1 MARKTKTKKQKNKKI
16 SHSNAK
22 TGLIRSLLFSAKAML
37 YFYLP
42 VLLLCAFYIAYLDL
56 RVTSKFEGSIWSLPA
71 QVYARPLELY
81 VDKQLTAKQFEQELQ
96 LIGYRVSSNIPVEP
110 GQYRFWN
117 DRHFELITRD
127 FKFWDGNQKGRALRI
142 DFSYGSIKTLKD
154 LYGLNDIDL
163 VRLEPARIAGIY
175 PTHAEDREIIK
186 LEDVSKRLPLALLA
200 VEDRRFYKHWG
211 VDPRAIARAFLA
223 NMTPGGAIQGG
234 STLTQQLVKNLFLTS
249 ERSLWRKINEA
260 VMAVLLEFHYDKA
273 LILETYLNEIYLG
286 QAGSRGVHGFALA
299 SQYYFNRTLDKL
311 TTDQLALLV
320 GLVKGASWYDPRRH
334 PERAL
339 ERRNQVL
346 SLMADQGVI
355 SQQQYEVY
363 AKRPL
368 SVTAKPNRSSNRFPA
383 FIDLVKRQLRSDY
396 DENDLKSEGLK
407 IFTTLEPYVQFSAEA
422 SVETTIPQ
430 LERSYQNAEQLE
442 AAVIV
447 ISPESGEVQAV
458 VGGRNPRY
466 PGFNRAIDALR
477 QVGSLIK
484 PAIYLSALQNT
495 DRYHLAT
502 VLDDSPLHLKERNGR
517 IWSPQNYDKEFV
529 GDVLL
534 YQAMMYSRNVPTV
547 RLGLDVGLADI
558 VKNLSALGIRRDVPP
573 YPSMTLG
580 AFNLSPLDV
589 ASMYQTIAANGFDI
603 PLRSIREVTDSEGKP
618 LNRYALKL
626 EQTLDPKAIYL
637 IKDVMHRVTQEGT
650 ARFLKNQFEVKLA
663 GKTGTSDDLRD
674 SWFAGFSENHLAVVW
689 VGRDDNQATGLTGA
703 SGALKI
709 WSRMMT
715 TLPLESI
722 RHELPENMELRWI
735 DVKTGGLTKKACEG
749 AVELPFVNG
758 SAPEEWADCDSGSGL
773 QWLKKIFE

>member
-1 MARKTKTKKQKNKKI
+1 MARKTKTKKQKNKK
-16 SHSNAK
+16 SSRRNAK
-22 TGLIRSLLFSAKAML
+22 SGVIRSLLFSAKSIL

-42 VLLLCAFYIAYLDL
+42 VLLLSVFYIAYLDF

-96 LIGYRVSSNIPVEP
+96 LIGYRASNNIPVEP
-110 GQYRFWN
+110 GQYRFWS

-127 FKFWDGNQKGRALRI
+127 FKFWDGHQKGRALRI
-142 DFSYGSIKTLKD
+142 DFSYGSIKILKD

-175 PTHAEDREIIK
+175 PSHAEDREIIK

-200 VEDRRFYKHWG
+200 VEDRRFYKHLG

-223 NMTPGGAIQGG
+223 NMTPGGSLQGG
-234 STLTQQLVKNLFLTS
+234 STLTQQLVKNLFLSS
-249 ERSLWRKINEA
+249 ERSLWRKFNEA

-286 QAGSRGVHGFALA
+286 QDGSRGVHGFALA

-355 SQQQYEVY
+355 SQQQYKVY

-396 DENDLKSEGLK
+396 DEKDLKSEGLK

-422 SVETTIPQ
+422 SVEASIPQ

-442 AAVIV
+442 AAAIV
-447 ISPESGEVQAV
+447 ISPESGEVQAMI
-458 VGGRNPRY
+458 GGRNTRY
-466 PGFNRAIDALR
+466 PGFNRAIDAVR

-484 PAIYLSALQNT
+484 PAIYLSALQSA
-495 DRYHLAT
+495 DRYHLAS

-529 GDVLL
+529 GDILL

-547 RLGLDVGLADI
+547 RLGLDIGLADI

-637 IKDVMHRVTQEGT
+637 IKDILHRVTQEGT
-650 ARFLKNQFEVKLA
+650 ARSLKNQFDVQLA

-674 SWFAGFSENHLAVVW
+674 SWFAGFAENHLAVVW

-709 WSRMMT
+709 WSRLMKV
-715 TLPLESI
+715 LPLESI

-735 DVKTGGLTKKACEG
+735 DIKTGGLTKKACEG

>member
-1 MARKTKTKKQKNKKI
+1 MVRKTKSTKQKTSKSRRSTVRQWTFK
-16 SHSNAK
+16 
-22 TGLIRSLLFSAKAML
+22 SLLFSPKVMI

-42 VLLLCAFYIAYLDL
+42 VLLLSVFYIVYLDL

-81 VDKQLTAKQFEQELQ
+81 VDKKLTAKQFEQELQ
-96 LIGYRVSSNIPVEP
+96 LIGYRSTDNIPVEP

-117 DRHFELITRD
+117 ERHFELITHD
-127 FKFWDGNQKGRALRI
+127 FKFWDGQQKSRALRI
-142 DFSYGSIKTLKD
+142 DFSYGSVRELKD
-154 LYGLNDIDL
+154 LYGHNDIDL

-186 LEDVSKRLPLALLA
+186 LEDVNKRLPLALLA

-223 NMTPGGAIQGG
+223 NITPGGSIQGG

-249 ERSLWRKINEA
+249 ERSLWRKFNEA
-260 VMAVLLEFHYDKA
+260 IMAVLLEFHYDKA

-286 QAGSRGVHGFALA
+286 QDGSRGVHGFALA
-299 SQYYFNRTLDKL
+299 SQYYFSRTLDKL

-346 SLMADQGVI
+346 SLMSDQGVI
-355 SQQQYEVY
+355 SEQQYEVY

-368 SVTAKPNRSSNRFPA
+368 SVTSKPNRSSNRFPA
-383 FIDLVKRQLRSDY
+383 FIDMVKRQLKSDY
-396 DENDLKSEGLK
+396 DEKDLRSEGLK
-407 IFTTLEPYVQFSAEA
+407 IFTTLEPYIQFSAEA

-430 LERSYQNAEQLE
+430 LERSYQNAEGLE
-442 AAVIV
+442 TAVIV
-447 ISPESGEVQAV
+447 ISPENGEIQAII
-458 VGGRNPRY
+458 GGRNPRY
-466 PGFNRAIDALR
+466 PGFNRAIDAVR

-484 PAIYLSALQNT
+484 PAIYLSALQHT
-495 DRYHLAT
+495 GRYHLAS
-502 VLDDSPLHLKERNGR
+502 VLEDSPLHLKERNGR

-529 GDVLL
+529 GDILL

-547 RLGLDVGLADI
+547 RLGLDIGLADI
-558 VKNLSALGIRRDVPP
+558 VKSINALGVKREVPP

-580 AFNLSPLDV
+580 AFNLTPLEV

-603 PLRSIREVTDSEGKP
+603 PLRAIREVTDTNGKP
-618 LNRYALKL
+618 LKRYALKL
-626 EQTLDPKAIYL
+626 EQTLDSKALYL
-637 IKDVMHRVTQEGT
+637 IKDILHRVTQEGT
-650 ARFLKNQFEVKLA
+650 ARSLKNRFDVKLA

-674 SWFAGFSENHLAVVW
+674 SWFAGFGENHLAVVW

-709 WSRMMT
+709 WSRLMSA
-715 TLPLESI
+715 LPLESI
-722 RHELPENMELRWI
+722 QHELPVDMELRWI

-749 AVELPFVNG
+749 AVELPFVIG
-758 SAPEEWADCDSGSGL
+758 SAPEHWADCDSGSGL